1 MSNQPPYGGLTGK
14 TKTLGLD
21 YSVAGLLAY
30 LPICCI
36 HVICSIIWLVSEPKE
51 NKVLRFHSMQSLL
64 LLAVG
69 IVCGVVFWILQITL
83 MAGASATG
91 SNAVGGAA
99 VGGSFL
105 ILLVQ
110 LVFGAII
117 LILHIVG
124 MVKAYQGQIWK
135 IPVIGNIADKNT

>member
-1 MSNQPPYGGLTGK
+1 MSTPYGGLTGK

-36 HVICSIIWLVSEPKE
+36 NVICSLIWLFTEPKE

-64 LLAVG
+64 LMVAG
-69 IVCGVVFWILQITL
+69 IVCGVVLWILQITL
-83 MAGASATG
+83 LAGASATG
-91 SNAVGGAA
+91 SGAVGGAA
-99 VGGSFL
+99 AGGSVL
-105 ILLVQ
+105 ILLLQ
-110 LVFGAII
+110 LLLGGI
-117 LILHIVG
+117 LLIVDIVA

>member
-1 MSNQPPYGGLTGK
+1 MSTPYGGLTGK

-64 LLAVG
+64 LVGVAAVFYG
-69 IVCGVVFWILQITL
+69 ALWILQITL
-83 MAGASATG
+83 MAGAGAVDSA
-91 SNAVGGAA
+91 GAA
-99 VGGSFL
+99 VGGG
-105 ILLVQ
+105 ILLLLLW
-110 LVFGAII
+110 LVLGGVLLIVDII
-117 LILHIVG
+117 A

-135 IPVIGNIADKNT
+135 LPVIGNLADK

>member
-1 MSNQPPYGGLTGK
+1 MSTPYGGLTGK

-36 HVICSIIWLVSEPKE
+36 HVICSLIWLFTEPKE

-64 LLAVG
+64 LVAAG
-69 IVCGVVFWILQITL
+69 IACAVVFWILQITL

-91 SNAVGGAA
+91 SGAVGGAA
-99 VGGSFL
+99 AGGSLLLF
-105 ILLVQ
+105 LVQ
-110 LVFGAII
+110 LLLGAVW
-117 LILHIVG
+117 LILDIVA

>member
-1 MSNQPPYGGLTGK
+1 MSTPYGGLTGK

-36 HVICSIIWLVSEPKE
+36 NLICSIIWLVSEPKE

-64 LLAVG
+64 LVVASVVCG
-69 IVCGVVFWILQITL
+69 IVLWILQVTL

-91 SNAVGGAA
+91 SGAVGGAA
-99 VGGSFL
+99 VGGSML
-105 ILLVQ
+105 ILLLQ
-110 LVFGAII
+110 LVLGGVI
-117 LILHIVG
+117 LILDIIA

>member
-1 MSNQPPYGGLTGK
+1 MSTPYGGLTGK

-30 LPICCI
+30 LPICC
-36 HVICSIIWLVSEPKE
+36 VGLICSIIWLVSEPKE
-51 NKVLRFHSMQSLL
+51 NKVLRFHAMQSLL
-64 LLAVG
+64 LHGL
-69 IVCGVVFWILQITL
+69 IVVFVVLFWILQFTL

-91 SNAVGGAA
+91 SGAVGGAA
-99 VGGSFL
+99 VGGGLLLLLLELVIFG
-105 ILLVQ
+105 ILLV
-110 LVFGAII
+110 VDII
-117 LILHIVG
+117 A

>member
-1 MSNQPPYGGLTGK
+1 MSTPYGGLTGK

-36 HVICSIIWLVSEPKE
+36 GLIASLIWLFTEPKE

-64 LLAVG
+64 LMALG
-69 IVCGVVFWILQITL
+69 LVCGVVLWILQITL

-91 SNAVGGAA
+91 SGAVGASAA
-99 VGGSFL
+99 GGSVL
-105 ILLVQ
+105 ILLLQ
-110 LVFGAII
+110 LLLSGVF
-117 LILHIVG
+117 LIVDIVA
-124 MVKAYQGQIWK
+124 MVKAYQGQIWM
-135 IPVIGNIADKNT
+135 IPVIGSIADKNT

>member
-1 MSNQPPYGGLTGK
+1 MSTPYGGLTGK

-36 HVICSIIWLVSEPKE
+36 SVICSIIWLVSEPKE

-64 LLAVG
+64 LTGVA
-69 IVCGVVFWILQITL
+69 IVCYGILWILQLTL

-91 SNAVGGAA
+91 SSAAGGVAF
-99 VGGSFL
+99 GGG
-105 ILLVQ
+105 LL
-110 LVFGAII
+110 LLLLWIVFGGVLLIVDII
-117 LILHIVG
+117 A

-135 IPVIGNIADKNT
+135 IPIIGNIADKNS

>member
-1 MSNQPPYGGLTGK
+1 MSTPYGGLTGK

-36 HVICSIIWLVSEPKE
+36 NLICSLIWLFTEPKE

-64 LLAVG
+64 LMGAG
-69 IVCGVVFWILQITL
+69 IACGVVFWILQITL

-91 SNAVGGAA
+91 SGAVGGAA
-99 VGGSFL
+99 AGGSLLLF
-105 ILLVQ
+105 LVQ
-110 LVFGAII
+110 LLLGGVL
-117 LILHIVG
+117 LILDIVA